1 MKNKPSYLQL
11 YEKIKNDIISGVYLY
26 HEKLPSKRVM
36 ADKTGVSVI
45 TVAHAYDL
53 LFDEGYIE
61 PKERSGYF
69 VIYKEDN
76 FSSYA
81 DNNLTPIFNNH
92 KPHHTDY
99 LFPYSVL
106 AKTVRKVL
114 SEKQE
119 ELLVKSPNLG
129 CAELRN
135 AICSYLLKN
144 YGINVESNQIVIGS
158 GAEYLYGL
166 IVQLLGND
174 KVFAL
179 ENPCYEKIAR
189 VYNANKV
196 ACEFL
201 KLGHDGI
208 KTAEL
213 KNSKATVLH
222 ITPFNSYPS
231 GITASASKRKE
242 YIKWAKERDGFIIE
256 DNYDGELTVS
266 KKNEDTVFSLS
277 NENVIYLNTF
287 SKTIAP
293 SLRAGYI
300 VLPKNLIH
308 LYHEK
313 LGFYSCTVPVLE
325 QYVLAELLISGD
337 FVRHINRVRRKRRKV
352 N

>member
-1 MKNKPSYLQL
+1 MKNKPTYLQL
-11 YEKIKNDIISGVYLY
+11 YEKIKNDIINGVYSY
-26 HEKLPSKRVM
+26 REKLPSKRVM

-45 TVAHAYDL
+45 TVEHAYDL

-69 VIYKEDN
+69 VVYKEDG
-76 FSSYA
+76 FSSYSDTTSEPA
-81 DNNLTPIFNNH
+81 LNNH
-92 KPHHTDY
+92 KPHHTDS

-106 AKTVRKVL
+106 AKTTRKVL

-129 CAELRN
+129 CAELRG
-135 AICSYLLKN
+135 AISVYLLKN
-144 YGINVESNQIVIGS
+144 YGIKVEPNQIVIGS

-166 IVQLLGND
+166 IVQLFGNN

-179 ENPCYEKIAR
+179 ESPGYDKIHR
-189 VYNANKV
+189 VYKAHNVN
-196 ACEFL
+196 CEFL
-201 KLGHDGI
+201 KMGHDGI
-208 KTAEL
+208 KTEEL

-222 ITPFNSYPS
+222 ITPFNSFPS

-266 KKNEDTVFSLS
+266 KKNEDTVFSLCDS
-277 NENVIYLNTF
+277 NVIYLNTF

-293 SLRAGYI
+293 SIRAGYI
-300 VLPKNLIH
+300 VLPKNLVN
-308 LYHEK
+308 LYQEK

-325 QYVLAELLISGD
+325 QFVLAELLSSGD

>member
-11 YEKIKNDIISGVYLY
+11 YEKIKSDIINGVYSY
-26 HEKLPSKRVM
+26 REKLPSKRVM

-45 TVAHAYDL
+45 TVEHAYDL

-69 VIYKEDN
+69 VVYQEDN
-76 FSSYA
+76 FSGYSDTA
-81 DNNLTPIFNNH
+81 LDLGFNNH
-92 KPHHTDY
+92 KPHHTNS

-114 SEKQE
+114 SEKQD

-135 AICSYLLKN
+135 AISLYLLKN
-144 YGINVESNQIVIGS
+144 YGINVEANQIIIGS

-166 IVQLLGND
+166 IVLLLGND
-174 KVFAL
+174 KIFGL
-179 ENPCYEKIAR
+179 ESPCYDKIHR
-189 VYNANKV
+189 VYKAHNVK
-196 ACEFL
+196 CEFL
-201 KLGHDGI
+201 KLGKDGI
-208 KTAEL
+208 KSEEL
-213 KNSKATVLH
+213 KNSKANVLH

-231 GITASASKRKE
+231 GITATASKRKE
-242 YIKWAKERDGFIIE
+242 YIKWAKERNAYIVE

-266 KKNEDTVFSLS
+266 KKNEDTVFSLTD
-277 NENVIYLNTF
+277 ENVIYLNTF

-293 SLRAGYI
+293 SIRAGYI
-300 VLPKNLIH
+300 VLPKNLIN
-308 LYHEK
+308 LYQEK

-325 QYVLAELLISGD
+325 QFVLAELLVSGN

>member
-1 MKNKPSYLQL
+1 MKSKPSYLQL
-11 YEKIKNDIISGVYLY
+11 YEKIKNDIINGVYSY
-26 HEKLPSKRVM
+26 HEKLPSKRIM

-69 VIYKEDN
+69 VIYKEDD
-76 FSSYA
+76 FLSYVEN
-81 DNNLTPIFNNH
+81 DELTAPYN
-92 KPHHTDY
+92 KPPHTDF
-99 LFPYSVL
+99 LFPYSVF
-106 AKTVRKVL
+106 AKTVRKIL

-129 CAELRN
+129 CAELRS

-144 YGINVESNQIVIGS
+144 YGINVEVNQIVIGS

-166 IVQLLGND
+166 IVQLLGNN
-174 KVFAL
+174 KVYAL
-179 ENPCYEKIAR
+179 ESPGYDKIHR
-189 VYNANKV
+189 VYKAHNV
-196 ACEFL
+196 TCEFL
-201 KLGHDGI
+201 KLGQDGI
-208 KTAEL
+208 KSEEL

-222 ITPFNSYPS
+222 ITPFNSFPS
-231 GITASASKRKE
+231 GVTASASKRKE
-242 YIKWAKERDGFIIE
+242 YIKWAKEKNGVIIE

-266 KKNEDTVFSLS
+266 KKNEETVFSLS
-277 NENVIYLNTF
+277 NNNVIYLNTF

-293 SLRAGYI
+293 SIRAGYI
-300 VLPKNLIH
+300 VLPKNLIKQ
-308 LYHEK
+308 YQEK

-325 QYVLAELLISGD
+325 QYVLAELLSSGD